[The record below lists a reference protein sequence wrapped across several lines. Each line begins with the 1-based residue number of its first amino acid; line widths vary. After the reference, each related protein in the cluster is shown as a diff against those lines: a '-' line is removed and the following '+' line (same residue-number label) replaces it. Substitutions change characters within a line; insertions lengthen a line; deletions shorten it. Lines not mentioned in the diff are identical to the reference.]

1 MTPKPVKVTAND
13 LTSLEKNLKN
23 KSDDSI
29 GNYLFNG
36 YRIQVSKYNQSATE
50 RIRAFAKRR
59 REQGLCVACGTKV
72 KRTNPKTGQPYKYCD
87 FHHDLA
93 LQKRKSLKAPAA
105 TKAKKKI

>member
-13 LTSLEKNLKN
+13 LTSLEKKLKN

-93 LQKRKSLKAPAA
+93 LEKRKSLKAPAA
-105 TKAKKKI
+105 TKAKKKK

>member
-1 MTPKPVKVTAND
+1 MAPKPVKVTTND
-13 LTSLEKNLKN
+13 LSSLEKNLKN
-23 KSDDSI
+23 KSDEAI

-59 REQGLCVACGTKV
+59 REQGLCVACGAKV
-72 KRTNPKTGQPYKYCD
+72 KKVNPKTGQPYKYCD

-93 LQKRKSLKAPAA
+93 LQKRKQLKTPSVK
-105 TKAKKKI
+105 TKKKK